1 MLMPVS
7 LSLLAVLLADYYKLQ
22 LIHLQGL
29 AAVADIDFLGL
40 FFAPAGTTE
49 NTVVHY
55 CLSSSRMSH

>member
-7 LSLLAVLLADYYKLQ
+7 LSLLAVLLADYKLQ